1 MLSRKCAIDKVQGL
15 NLEEGVVNFRLQKQ
29 STFGWTIKWM
39 FPLCKKMN
47 DFVELVFSKIFRR
60 YLSQM
65 LLSQLYYWML
75 GHSKNMHKGDSR
87 LMSNDAV
94 NFTEAQLQHQQMVLR
109 NILKT
114 LGLSLATVTTSFL
127 DLLKASRK
135 T

>member
-1 MLSRKCAIDKVQGL
+1 
-15 NLEEGVVNFRLQKQ
+15 
-29 STFGWTIKWM
+29 
-39 FPLCKKMN
+39 
-47 DFVELVFSKIFRR
+47 
-60 YLSQM
+60 
-65 LLSQLYYWML
+65 ML

-109 NILKT
+109 NIMKT